1 MSGDTQCVTLLLNS
15 GHKVDCVDRY
25 GWPPLLYANFKAHE
39 SCVLALMKPK
49 PEQVFV
55 LGELLRRARSELEKK
70 RTVKVEMKILRQL
83 CRPLYFEMYMFSVI
97 VELDEFQYCRDLHI
111 CRVEHS
117 LSCYPTPTNAFL
129 AAAMVSPHEKKSS
142 VLHARM
148 GT

>member
-70 RTVKVEMKILRQL
+70 RTVKVEMMRILRQL

-97 VELDEFQYCRDLHI
+97 VK
-111 CRVEHS
+111 HS
-117 LSCYPTPTNAFL
+117 GK
-129 AAAMVSPHEKKSS
+129 M
-142 VLHARM
+142 R
-148 GT
+148 